1 MERIICLFQKYNIT
15 ITAMLMASG
24 KAWNS
29 LNIDTSLSEYTTKSP
44 STAAG
49 KTLPRYFIYEGV
61 SLFAGKTIKGKNLV
75 IIVEMLR
82 LILL

>member
-1 MERIICLFQKYNIT
+1 MESIICLFQKCNST

-24 KAWNS
+24 KAWKS

-49 KTLPRYFIYEGV
+49 KTFPRYFI
-61 SLFAGKTIKGKNLV
+61 
-75 IIVEMLR
+75 
-82 LILL
+82 